1 MILTAVNGFSW
12 SGSTERVLEVD
23 FSQTFLVGV
32 WSRLSATQHCAKLCY
47 PPLTCICA
55 HIDCWMIVTSNQ
67 LFHFQSCVVVSLY
80 VDCDNGSSH
89 QL

>member
-47 PPLTCICA
+47 PPLTS
-55 HIDCWMIVTSNQ
+55 IDCWMIVTSNQ

-80 VDCDNGSSH
+80 VDCVSN
-89 QL
+89 

>member
-32 WSRLSATQHCAKLCY
+32 WSRLLATQHCAKLCY

-67 LFHFQSCVVVSLY
+67 LFHFQSRVVVSLY
-80 VDCDNGSSH
+80 VDCGSN
-89 QL
+89 